1 MMKHIKSI
9 LTLFVICAVVSVALA
24 TVNGITAPIILDRQ
38 NQAAAGALLEVM
50 PDGGTFE
57 KVDLSEYELPASVK
71 EAHKASNGG
80 VVVQVEWAGFNPG
93 NVTMVGVSADGKVT
107 GTKTITVKDSGGNGK
122 DSATEIPNMDANGH
136 YVGADMSTIDGVD
149 TIGGVTVS
157 TKAYR
162 AAVKDALAAATI
174 LGGGSYVSP
183 EQLLLNNLNAALGT
197 EGVEFEEHFFVEV
210 VEGVETVYD
219 AKNGAGYVAVIGGNF
234 IGVANGTVVGSVDG
248 ETNAIT
254 VSDEDKA
261 TAETAVAII
270 MATTYTDLDLTMD
283 GIANRIIS
291 AKVTNTGVYVFEIE
305 AEGWGIHGEYSSGMP
320 IEIKVAI
327 TAEGKIISC
336 VTISQQE
343 TDNIGSACAN
353 EEFYNQFI
361 GKTQDDYTDTRVDI
375 DMTGGFHI
383 SEERQEYVSDMDAI
397 AGATVTS
404 TGYKVA
410 IMHAFNAVK
419 IFEGGA
425 N

>member
-80 VVVQVEWAGFNPG
+80 FVIQIEWAGFNPG
-93 NVTMVGVSADGKVT
+93 NITMVGVSADGKVT

-122 DSATEIPNMDANGH
+122 DSAAEIPAMDANGY
-136 YVGADMSTIDGVD
+136 YVGSDINTIDGVD

-197 EGVEFEEHFFVEV
+197 EGVEFDKHFFAEV
-210 VEGVETVYD
+210 LEGVDTVYV
-219 AKNGAGYVAVIGGNF
+219 AKNSAGYVVVIGENF
-234 IGVANGTVVGSVDG
+234 IGVANGAVVGGVDG
-248 ETNAIT
+248 ETNAIA
-254 VSDEDKA
+254 VSAEDKA
-261 TAETAVAII
+261 TAETSVATIK
-270 MATTYTDLDLTMD
+270 ATTYTDIDLTQYE
-283 GIANRIIS
+283 GIS
-291 AKVTNTGVYVFEIE
+291 ANITSVKVTNGGVYV
-305 AEGWGIHGEYSSGMP
+305 
-320 IEIKVAI
+320 IEIDGEGYGINGSYGSKEHIQIKVSISAD
-327 TAEGKIISC
+327 GKMLSC
-336 VTISQQE
+336 E
-343 TDNIGSACAN
+343 TVYQNETQGFGDACSKA
-353 EEFYNQFI
+353 EFYEQFN
-361 GKTQDDYTDTRVDI
+361 GKTLSDYTDTRTEI
-375 DMTGGFHI
+375 EP
-383 SEERQEYVSDMDAI
+383 SERKDYVSDIDAI
-397 AGATVTS
+397 AGSTVTS
-404 TGYKVA
+404 AGYKLA
-410 IMHAFNAVK
+410 IMNAFNAVK
-419 IFEGGA
+419 ILEGGA